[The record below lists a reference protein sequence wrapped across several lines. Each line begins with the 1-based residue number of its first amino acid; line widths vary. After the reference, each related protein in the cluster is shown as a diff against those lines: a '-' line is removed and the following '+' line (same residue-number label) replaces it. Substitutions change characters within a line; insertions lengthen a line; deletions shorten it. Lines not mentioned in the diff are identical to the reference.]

1 MKKTCGNEVQL
12 ASIPEGMAA
21 LVKGTQK
28 TLDEWKTRSKR
39 KRFRCENIP
48 GTILALCNDLQ
59 SRLLRQAS
67 RRPGSS
73 KRSLPSL
80 KSSRT
85 SFFRL
90 GYKAGDSGRKQGF
103 WKSRTADACL
113 PFHHLL
119 FSLVVMLM
127 STSKTITVERFDL
140 SLGLTHLFCQNS
152 DYETL
157 RLINDGINLEKKTA
171 IGILQVFCASQ
182 S

>member
-12 ASIPEGMAA
+12 ASIPECMAA

-73 KRSLPSL
+73 KRLLPSL

-85 SFFRL
+85 SFFPS
-90 GYKAGDSGRKQGF
+90 GDSGRKQGF
-103 WKSRTADACL
+103 WNSRTADACL
-113 PFHHLL
+113 QFHHLL

>member
-39 KRFRCENIP
+39 KRFRCQNIP
-48 GTILALCNDLQ
+48 GKILALCNDLQ
-59 SRLLRQAS
+59 SMLLRQAS

-90 GYKAGDSGRKQGF
+90 GYKAGDSGRKHGF
-103 WKSRTADACL
+103 WKSRTAGISTSCGG
-113 PFHHLL
+113 LL
-119 FSLVVMLM
+119 AISSFVVLVGCNVDEHVQNHYSWTIRSLVRINSFVL
-127 STSKTITVERFDL
+127 SEFRLRITEID
-140 SLGLTHLFCQNS
+140 
-152 DYETL
+152 
-157 RLINDGINLEKKTA
+157 
-171 IGILQVFCASQ
+171 
-182 S
+182 

>member
-59 SRLLRQAS
+59 SMLLRQAS

-90 GYKAGDSGRKQGF
+90 GGSGRKQGF
-103 WKSRTADACL
+103 
-113 PFHHLL
+113 
-119 FSLVVMLM
+119 
-127 STSKTITVERFDL
+127 
-140 SLGLTHLFCQNS
+140 
-152 DYETL
+152 
-157 RLINDGINLEKKTA
+157 
-171 IGILQVFCASQ
+171 
-182 S
+182 

>member
-1 MKKTCGNEVQL
+1 MPLKPVPLGFDPSPIHHSKANELLYMFPLSDLPDEQL
-12 ASIPEGMAA
+12 AC
-21 LVKGTQK
+21 L
-28 TLDEWKTRSKR
+28 RSV
-39 KRFRCENIP
+39 
-48 GTILALCNDLQ
+48 TY
-59 SRLLRQAS
+59 LRQAS

-73 KRSLPSL
+73 KRLLPSL

-85 SFFRL
+85 SFFPS
-90 GYKAGDSGRKQGF
+90 GDSGRKQGF
-103 WKSRTADACL
+103 WNSRTADACL
-113 PFHHLL
+113 QFHHLL